1 MVIRKEVAVDDFAEE
16 DLGQGDQFM
25 AVKPW
30 LGVIKNSVPS
40 SYKPSKTDFQGPDAT
55 LELEYVFG
63 YRCHDTRNN
72 LRFSGDGN
80 LVYHTAGVG
89 VILDTKTNT

>member
-1 MVIRKEVAVDDFAEE
+1 
-16 DLGQGDQFM
+16 M

-40 SYKPSKTDFQGPDAT
+40 NYKPSKNTSYDPDAN
-55 LELEYVFG
+55 LDLEYVFG

-72 LRFSGDGN
+72 LRYSSDSK

-89 VILDTKTNT
+89 IVLDTRTNTQ

>member
-1 MVIRKEVAVDDFAEE
+1 
-16 DLGQGDQFM
+16 M

-40 SYKPSKTDFQGPDAT
+40 SYRPSKSDSMPPNASLD
-55 LELEYVFG
+55 LEYIFG

-72 LRFSGDGN
+72 LRYTSDGKI
-80 LVYHTAGVG
+80 LYHTAAVG
-89 VILDTKTNT
+89 IVLDPKTNT